1 MLEGYEDHGLDA
13 LFVWDADGR
22 LFATT
27 ILVACPSQ
35 EVEGNGRIDADFWHP
50 VRETLR
56 AAHGPELH
64 VLAWTAAAGD
74 QSPHLMVRKAAEE
87 RMRRL
92 RGTSRL
98 EEIARRIVAG
108 WNEALEGAAKEKL
121 ADPPLA
127 HRVDGVIL
135 PRRTVTEREVEL
147 ARERIRELSSAPGN
161 ATLLWWHGGVVDRW
175 DRQQAGTAE
184 PFVTEVHVVR
194 IGDVAI
200 ATNQFE
206 LYTDF
211 GVAIA
216 ARSPAIQ
223 TFVVQLAGPG
233 TYLPSARAVRGGG
246 YSAVAESNE
255 VGPEG
260 GQVLVEHTVRR
271 IRELFPQAVP

>member
-1 MLEGYEDHGLDA
+1 
-13 LFVWDADGR
+13 
-22 LFATT
+22 
-27 ILVACPSQ
+27 
-35 EVEGNGRIDADFWHP
+35 
-50 VRETLR
+50 
-56 AAHGPELH
+56 
-64 VLAWTAAAGD
+64 
-74 QSPHLMVRKAAEE
+74 
-87 RMRRL
+87 MRRL

-223 TFVVQLAGPG
+223 TFIVQLAGPG
-233 TYLPSARAVRGGG
+233 TYLPTERAKAFGG
-246 YSAVAESNE
+246 YGAVIQSSQ

-260 GQVLVEHTVRR
+260 GQVLVEETVAAWK
-271 IRELFPQAVP
+271 ELWTD